1 MVLGLCTSP
10 KHACNAWRAQK
21 SGLQL
26 FCALFPPD
34 YPYDPAEPALVRLV
48 LERRCLDA
56 DSTPSW
62 QPTYAHLSNVYS
74 LAQATR
80 RTISGCYIINNST
93 QQHVLSQKS
102 DIWWGEGR
110 RYCESVAV
118 LDKNTSQ
125 LYNYQTVHMV
135 GAGSYQLHAT
145 ITVTW

>member
-1 MVLGLCTSP
+1 MVLGLFTSP

-62 QPTYAHLSNVYS
+62 QPTYANLSNVYS

-102 DIWWGEGR
+102 DILWGKGEGNVVSGGAR
-110 RYCESVAV
+110 QEHQSVV
-118 LDKNTSQ
+118 Q
-125 LYNYQTVHMV
+125 LPNSTH
-135 GAGSYQLHAT
+135 GWCG
-145 ITVTW
+145 